1 MAIVRVNEKTGQ
13 IIGRS
18 RDHNGPDCIE
28 VSDDLWGRIAADP
41 NAFEYVLETK
51 SIELKAT
58 YKQAPEQDI
67 GIKDTEQYLTAMQEL
82 IAVPELNI
90 QVTLGGVWGRV
101 LLAALALAQ
110 HCPQRIMCSDLS
122 GKMVVV
128 EIDKKASELIAGA
141 FARHSDKLLNTGE
154 VEDE

>member
-18 RDHNGPDCIE
+18 RDLNGPDCIE

-41 NAFEYVLETK
+41 DAFEYVLETG
-51 SIELKAT
+51 SIELKAS
-58 YKQAPEQDI
+58 YKSAPVQEI
-67 GIKDTEQYLTAMQEL
+67 GVKDVEQYLTAMQEL
-82 IAVPELNI
+82 VPVPELNV
-90 QVTLGGVWGRV
+90 QVTLGGVFGRV
-101 LLAALALAQ
+101 LLSALALAAYV
-110 HCPQRIMCSDLS
+110 PQRVMCSDLS

-128 EIDKKASELIAGA
+128 EIDKNAAELIAGA
-141 FARHSDKLLNTGE
+141 LARHSDKLLNTGE

>member
-18 RDHNGPDCIE
+18 RDLNGPDCIE
-28 VSDDLWGRIAADP
+28 IPDELWGRIAADP
-41 NAFEYVLETK
+41 NAFEYLLESR
-51 SIELKAT
+51 SIQLKAS

-67 GIKDTEQYLTAMQEL
+67 GVKDTERYLTAMQEL
-82 IAVPELNI
+82 VPVPELNI

-110 HCPQRIMCSDLS
+110 YCPQRIMCSDLS

-128 EIDKKASELIAGA
+128 EINNDAAELIAGA
-141 FARHSDKLLNTGE
+141 LARHSDKLLNTGE

>member
-18 RDHNGPDCIE
+18 RDLNGPDCIE

-41 NAFEYVLETK
+41 NAFEYVLETE
-51 SIELKAT
+51 SIELKAS
-58 YKQAPEQDI
+58 YKKAPEQDI
-67 GIKDTEQYLTAMQEL
+67 GIKDTENYLTSMQEL
-82 IAVPELNI
+82 VTVPELNI

-101 LLAALALAQ
+101 LLAALALAPY
-110 HCPQRIMCSDLS
+110 CPQRIMCSDLS

-154 VEDE
+154 VPDE